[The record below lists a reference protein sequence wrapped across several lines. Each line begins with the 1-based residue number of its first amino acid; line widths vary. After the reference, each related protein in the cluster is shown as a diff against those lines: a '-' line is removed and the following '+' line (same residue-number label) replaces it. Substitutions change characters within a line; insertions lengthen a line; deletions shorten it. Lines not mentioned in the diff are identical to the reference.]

1 MSNTDSFAKELLDL
15 ALSTARRAGDLLMAR
30 PESFNLNQKTSARDF
45 ATHMDHASEKLI
57 VESILSARP
66 DDGIIGEEGS
76 ERLSKSGITWVIDPI
91 DGTVNYFYGLPGW
104 NVSIAAKDSEGVI
117 VGVVN
122 APTLGPLGALWHGVR
137 GGGAFLN
144 EKPIRCNEPVQMQE
158 ALLGTGFSYN
168 SDQRQRQA
176 EFFLEIVRDIR
187 DIRRTGGAAVDLCCV
202 ATGWTDGYFERDLH
216 EWDLAAG
223 GLIAREAGAVVSGRL
238 GGPAGH
244 EMTICAGPTLHS
256 ALAARIG

>member
-122 APTLGPLGALWHGVR
+122 APTLGALGALWHGVR

>member
-1 MSNTDSFAKELLDL
+1 MSSSAQLTQEILDL
-15 ALSTARRAGDLLMAR
+15 ALTTSRKAGELLMKR
-30 PESFNLNQKTSARDF
+30 PDSFDLNQKSTARDF

-76 ERLSKSGITWVIDPI
+76 DRPTKSGITWVIDPI

-104 NVSIAAKDSEGVI
+104 NVSIAAKDAEGVL

-122 APTLGPLGALWHGVR
+122 APTLGALWHGVR

-144 EKPIRCNEPVQMQE
+144 SKPIRCNEPVHMQE

-176 EFFLEIVRDIR
+176 EFFLDIVRDIR

-223 GLIAREAGAVVSGRL
+223 GLIAREAGAVVSGRK

-244 EMTICAGPTLHS
+244 EMTICAGPTLHA

>member
-1 MSNTDSFAKELLDL
+1 MSSSAQFTQEILDL
-15 ALSTARRAGDLLMAR
+15 ALSTSRKAGELLMKR
-30 PESFNLNQKTSARDF
+30 PDSFDLNQKSSARDF

-76 ERLSKSGITWVIDPI
+76 DRPSKSGITWVIDPI

-104 NVSIAAKDSEGVI
+104 NVSIAAKDSDGVL

-122 APTLGPLGALWHGVR
+122 APTLGALWHGVR

-144 EKPIRCNEPVQMQE
+144 GKSIRCNEPVPMQE

-176 EFFLEIVRDIR
+176 EFFLDIVRDIR

-223 GLIAREAGAVVSGRL
+223 GLIAREAGAVVTGRN

-244 EMTICAGPTLHS
+244 EMTICAGPTLHA

>member
-1 MSNTDSFAKELLDL
+1 MTTTALSAELLEL
-15 ALSTARRAGDLLMAR
+15 ALSTARKAGELLMAR
-30 PESFNLNQKTSARDF
+30 PENFDLNQKSSARDF

-57 VESILSARP
+57 VESILTARP

-76 ERLSKSGITWVIDPI
+76 DRPSKSGITWVIDPI

-104 NVSIAAKDSEGVI
+104 NVSIAAKDSEGVV

-122 APTLGPLGALWHGVR
+122 APTLGALWHGVR

-144 EKPIRCNEPVQMQE
+144 NKAIRCNDPVPMQE

-176 EFFLEIVRDIR
+176 EFFLDIVRDIR

-223 GLIAREAGAVVSGRL
+223 GLIAREAGALVSGRQ
-238 GGPAGH
+238 GGPAGF
-244 EMTICAGPTLHS
+244 EMTICAGPTLHA
-256 ALAARIG
+256 ALVARIG

>member
-1 MSNTDSFAKELLDL
+1 MTSENPLATELLEL
-15 ALSTARRAGDLLMAR
+15 ALAISTQAGNLLMAR
-30 PESFNLNQKTSARDF
+30 PENFDLNQKSSARDF

-57 VESILSARP
+57 VESILAARP

-76 ERLSKSGITWVIDPI
+76 DRPSKSGITWVIDPI

-104 NVSIAAKDSEGVI
+104 NVSIAAKDSEGVL

-122 APTLGPLGALWHGVR
+122 APTLSAQWHAVR
-137 GGGAFLN
+137 AGGAFLN
-144 EKPIRCNEPVQMQE
+144 GKPIRCNEPVEMQE

-168 SDQRQRQA
+168 SEQRERQA
-176 EFFLEIVRDIR
+176 QFFLEIVADIR

-223 GLIAREAGAVVSGRL
+223 GLIAREAGAVVSGRN
-238 GGPAGH
+238 GGEAGF
-244 EMTICAGPTLHS
+244 EMTICAGPTLHA